1 MGRIKEVVKKILN
14 KEKEK
19 VQVLVAQ
26 RKVEQYLKEGWSKVD
41 IKVAKLDKKLKDN
54 LTKNQD
60 LVLMER

>member
-1 MGRIKEVVKKILN
+1 MGRIKEAIKKILD

-19 VQVLVAQ
+19 MQVLVAQ